1 MNAKIFLFASLLIHN
16 EINHRESHRS
26 KMRERRQAAANPPKE
41 KDRESTTKSNETV
54 SKVAS
59 DANACKF
66 IQEYA
71 PYDIISVSV
80 SESVSKSES
89 KSESNIKS
97 SSTSRV
103 RVCVAKKFADINYF
117 SELCICLNL
126 IIMKFQDASW
136 HLGEYQPKT

>member
-1 MNAKIFLFASLLIHN
+1 MNAKTFLFASLLIHN

-54 SKVAS
+54 SKDAS

-71 PYDIISVSV
+71 PYDIISVS
-80 SESVSKSES
+80 ESVS

-97 SSTSRV
+97 SSTRV
-103 RVCVAKKFADINYF
+103 RVREAKKFADINYF